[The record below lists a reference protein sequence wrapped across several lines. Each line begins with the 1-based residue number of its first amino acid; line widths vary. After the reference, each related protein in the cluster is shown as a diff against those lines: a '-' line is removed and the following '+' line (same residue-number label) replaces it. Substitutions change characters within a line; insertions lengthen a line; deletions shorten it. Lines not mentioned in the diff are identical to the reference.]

1 MIAIPQGHAAADLS
15 VPPRPAG
22 KELASKPD
30 ATAAYD
36 EQCVQQAVKGEMASA
51 QVPGAKPTKRDAAEV
66 PKSSDWAH
74 YNIIRLFAEGGMGK
88 ISIARDEPLKRDVA
102 LKELLE
108 AASTDELCRRRFVD
122 EAEITGQLEHP
133 GVVPVH
139 ALGTDRQ
146 GRPFYVMRLVRGG
159 TLKEAIDEYQRS
171 PTVAGLR
178 ALLRRFVMVC
188 QTMAYAHN
196 RGVIHRDLKPTN
208 IMLGNFGETL
218 VMDWGLAKLVAGGDT
233 PELDRGRPGPSAA
246 ARSARGDRRRW
257 NYRNTGLY
265 VAGTGVRKDRGD
277 QPGLGHL

>member
-1 MIAIPQGHAAADLS
+1 
-15 VPPRPAG
+15 
-22 KELASKPD
+22 
-30 ATAAYD
+30 
-36 EQCVQQAVKGEMASA
+36 
-51 QVPGAKPTKRDAAEV
+51 
-66 PKSSDWAH
+66 
-74 YNIIRLFAEGGMGK
+74 MGK
-88 ISIARDEPLKRDVA
+88 ISIARDEPLKREVA

-108 AASTDELCRRRFVD
+108 AASANELCRRRFVD

-159 TLKEAIDEYQRS
+159 TLKEVIDEYQRS
-171 PTVAGLR
+171 PTVAALR

-218 VMDWGLAKLVAGGDT
+218 VMDWGLAKPLAGGET
-233 PELDRGRPGPSAA
+233 PDSTVGDLAQALLPDRPDVTALVRLSVLRPICRRNRRREEPR
-246 ARSARGDRRRW
+246 RSARP
-257 NYRNTGLY
+257 
-265 VAGTGVRKDRGD
+265 GTSTVWGRFSTRSS
-277 QPGLGHL
+277 PANRPIAARHRPR